1 MAQTEPRSDVSI
13 EQAESYHTVAITA
26 EAIPLS
32 RELIETCQTLGE
44 RAESDRD
51 GDLEQLAEA
60 LHEASGEMR
69 ELADTA
75 QYLADRP

>member
-13 EQAESYHTVAITA
+13 EQAESFHTVAITA
-26 EAIPLS
+26 EAIPLA
-32 RELIETCQTLGE
+32 RQVIETAQALEE
-44 RAESDRD
+44 RADSDRD

-60 LHEASGEMR
+60 LHEASGQMR
-69 ELADTA
+69 ELGDTA